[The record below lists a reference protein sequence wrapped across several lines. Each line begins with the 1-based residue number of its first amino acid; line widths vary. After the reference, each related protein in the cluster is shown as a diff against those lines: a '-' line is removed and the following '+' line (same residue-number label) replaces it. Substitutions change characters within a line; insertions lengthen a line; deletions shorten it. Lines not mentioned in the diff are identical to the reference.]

1 MKIVINILLAICIVA
16 MIYIVYGSIMGPI
29 KFANEKGAR
38 DRAVIQKLMD
48 IKAAQTEY
56 NYQHGTYCDNFDT
69 LAAFIRTAQLPI
81 TKKIGELTDDQLEDN
96 WTESKVLTLYAK
108 AKTAEMEAAKLTGR
122 QKSKKQI
129 EADTL
134 WQKAVDA
141 GFIEILEDGS
151 KNFLFSRETDYVSLY
166 DSLFHG
172 RDVDPDSLRYV
183 PFCDNIEFELS
194 ISSDTSKTGV
204 ITNTFQAQT
213 LFISYL
219 GPNSYNGGLDK
230 QEIINLL
237 EDCEDR
243 GRYKGMRID
252 NNSGNWE

>member
-1 MKIVINILLAICIVA
+1 MKKVINILLAICIVA
-16 MIYIVYGSIMGPI
+16 MVYIVYGSIMGPI
-29 KFANEKGAR
+29 TFAKEKGIR
-38 DRAVIQKLMD
+38 DGAVIQKLMD

-56 NYQHGTYCDNFDT
+56 NYQNGTYCDNFDT

-108 AKTAEMEAAKLTGR
+108 AQTAEMEAAKATGR

-141 GFIEILEDGS
+141 GFIEIREDGT
-151 KNFLFSRETDYVSLY
+151 KNFLFSRETEYISLY

-172 RDVDPDSLRYV
+172 RNVDPDSLRYV
-183 PFCDNIEFELS
+183 PFSDNVEFELS

-213 LFISYL
+213 LFINFL

-237 EDCEDR
+237 EDCDDR
-243 GRYKGMRID
+243 GRYPGLRID

>member
-1 MKIVINILLAICIVA
+1 MKKVINILLAICIVA
-16 MIYIVYGSIMGPI
+16 MVYIVYGSIMGPI
-29 KFANEKGAR
+29 KFANEKGIR

-69 LAAFIRTAQLPI
+69 LAAFIRTGQLPI
-81 TKKIGELTDDQLEDN
+81 TKRIGDLTDDQMDEG

-108 AKTAEMEAAKLTGR
+108 AQTAEMEAAKLTGR
-122 QKSKKQI
+122 QKAKKQI

-134 WQKAVDA
+134 WQKAADE
-141 GFIEILEDGS
+141 GFIEILEDGT
-151 KNFLFSRETDYVSLY
+151 KNFIFSRETEYVSLY

-172 RDVDPDSLRYV
+172 RDVDPDTLCHV
-183 PFCDNIEFELS
+183 PFSDNVNFELS

-219 GPNSYNGGLDK
+219 GASSLNGGLDK

-237 EDCEDR
+237 EDCDDR
-243 GRYKGMRID
+243 GRYPGMRID